1 MATAPKS
8 AKDCFAE
15 AAEAAGRPM
24 SRDAL
29 EHYFF
34 RAEGRIN
41 RYVREGMTPE
51 GAAMRAGKEL
61 GDEAAVARAVEKR
74 QARINMLAQEGLN
87 ARVIPGRELDSVL
100 AVIDGVQRRGAFKDA
115 ALSLNAMGGQRVRN
129 TVNAFFH
136 DLRNA
141 GMDRAFKTAD
151 PAFERDVANELG
163 RIDDPTWGRDTGN
176 AQAKKMAE
184 IIHKHQ
190 DALRLAENDAGAFV
204 GKLDQYIVRQ
214 THNRAK
220 IIRAGEDAWVTY
232 IRPKL
237 AARTFDDLL
246 PDEIDG
252 FLRQTYRNLATGIH
266 TGSEQGDWIAGFKGP
281 ANLAKK
287 LSAERKLFFESPD
300 AWMDY
305 NREFGNGSLNGTV
318 LSTLERGSRAVEAM
332 QLLGTNPRAM
342 LNGWLDNLATAAR
355 DEGRTAD
362 ATLLSQQKERMLRLY
377 DHAMRNPRPI
387 ENERAAAFFASVRS
401 FQRFKLGGAAI
412 SSIPDLSSTMAM
424 AKHNGIGALESL
436 SWHLGQ
442 LFPKGAGRKAAMREA
457 NIGWDYMAQSLQTR
471 FGAEDGVPGALAK
484 TVDVFSRLTA
494 LPWWTQNMKDA
505 STLMLLHN
513 TAEKAGLEHAALP
526 RRMQTTLRRFGIEQ
540 PEWDALRQVA
550 QKAPDGNRYIFA
562 GDIADLP
569 DGAVARLGPNPDKAR
584 AELQKKYSTYI
595 FDNVQEGMSEET
607 ASVRDL
613 LSGEGKAGEWG
624 SEARRSIMQ
633 FKQFPASFMAR
644 SLMREW
650 GRDGL
655 DVSGMAKLIAG
666 TTLFGYLAGSAKDML
681 RGKEPFNPLNPG
693 AYDAGQYAKNVMR
706 ALVQGGGLSLY
717 GDLLLG
723 EVSRTGLGALGS
735 MLGPSFG
742 MANDVLNAL
751 VIKPRDAALQGDLTP
766 GRFAADAFQAAKN
779 NAPFINLFWT
789 RTALDYGV
797 LYSLQETLNPGY
809 LARYE
814 QHTQKNTGQ
823 QYMHVLGVDFTPSR
837 AHFQTFGR

>member
-24 SRDAL
+24 SKDDL
-29 EHYFF
+29 EFYFE
-34 RAEGRIN
+34 RANARIN
-41 RYVREGMTPE
+41 RYTREGMTQE

-61 GDEAAVARAVEKR
+61 GDEAAVARAIEKR
-74 QARINMLAQEGLN
+74 QARINMLAQEGLT
-87 ARVIPGRELDSVL
+87 ARVVPGRDLDSVI
-100 AVIDGVQRRGAFKDA
+100 AVIDGVQRKGAFKDA

-136 DLRNA
+136 DLEDA
-141 GMDRAFKTAD
+141 GMDKAFKKAD

-204 GKLDQYIVRQ
+204 GKLDQYIARQ

-220 IIRAGEDAWVTY
+220 IIRAGEDAWVAG

-237 AARTFDDLL
+237 AARTFDDML

-300 AWMDY
+300 SWMDY

-342 LNGWLDNLATAAR
+342 LNGWLDDLAVKAR

-387 ENERAAAFFASVRS
+387 ENEKTAAFFASLRS

-412 SSIPDLSSTMAM
+412 SSIPDLSSTAAM
-424 AKHNGIGALESL
+424 ARHNGIGALESL

-442 LFPKGAGRKAAMREA
+442 LFPDGAGRKAAMREA

-484 TVDVFSRLTA
+484 TVDTFSRLTA

-540 PEWDALRQVA
+540 PEWDAIRQVV

-569 DGAVARLGPNPDKAR
+569 DSAVAHLGPNPDKAR
-584 AELQKKYSTYI
+584 ADLQKKYSTYI

-607 ASVRDL
+607 ASIRDL
-613 LSGEGKAGEWG
+613 LAGEGKAGEWG

-644 SLMREW
+644 SVMREW
-650 GRDGL
+650 SRDGV

-666 TTLFGYLAGSAKDML
+666 TTLFGYLSMSAKDML
-681 RGKEPFNPLNPG
+681 RGKEPFNPANPEG
-693 AYDAGQYAKNVMR
+693 YDAGQYSKNVMR
-706 ALVQGGGLSLY
+706 ALVQGGGLGIY
-717 GDLLLG
+717 GDFLLG

-742 MANDVLNAL
+742 MANDLTNAL
-751 VIKPRDAALQGDLTP
+751 IVKPREAALAGKLSA
-766 GRFAADAFQAAKN
+766 GRFAADAFQAAKS

-814 QHTQKNTGQ
+814 QNTQKSTGQ
-823 QYMHVLGVDFTPSR
+823 QFLLSPSR
-837 AHFQTFGR
+837 DHLQTFGR